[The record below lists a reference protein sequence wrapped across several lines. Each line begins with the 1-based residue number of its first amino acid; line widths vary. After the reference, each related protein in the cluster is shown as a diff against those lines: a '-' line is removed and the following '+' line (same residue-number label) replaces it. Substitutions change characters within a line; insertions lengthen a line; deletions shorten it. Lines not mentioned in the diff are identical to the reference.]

1 LLTSRLEEM
10 PEIER
15 EEILAARLEE
25 RQQVET
31 SNQLDA
37 MYRLTGAKD
46 ADAGASSEEEGRAR
60 RKRPLQLPLTVR
72 KDLFC
77 VEANARSD

>member
-1 LLTSRLEEM
+1 M

-46 ADAGASSEEEGRAR
+46 AEASASSEEEGRAR
-60 RKRPLQLPLTVR
+60 RECCLHL
-72 KDLFC
+72 
-77 VEANARSD
+77 